1 MMNKEYILIEK
12 ASQNNL
18 KGIDVRLPLNKLTV
32 VTGVSGSG
40 KSSLTFNTIYAEGQ
54 RRYVET
60 FSPYA
65 RQFLDRMDK
74 PQVKRIVGIPPA
86 IAINQVNPVKTSRST
101 VGTMTEITDYM
112 KLLFA
117 KAAQLY
123 CRGCGNP
130 VTKDTP
136 DSIFE
141 NILTQ
146 ATDLQVIIAF
156 PVTIPKSIKI
166 KEVIDIL
173 IKQGFLRIYLDD
185 EVVDLRKL
193 KEKRQIKS
201 LAKIQVIFDRIL
213 FKPQSRKRIIDSI
226 EGALKFGRG
235 HLIAILLDGSGRTR
249 TGDKVEQA
257 RPLQSHGQARLLQFS
272 TALHC
277 PQCDIYYKEPV
288 PNLFSF
294 NSPIGA
300 CPTCHGFGRIIE
312 IDPDLVIPDKSKSLK
327 NGAIKP
333 FGTHRAEFY
342 DLMDF
347 CRKQNIPTDI
357 PYARLNKKHKD
368 MIYNGTPDYY
378 GIKGFFDWLEARTY
392 KMHVRVYLSKYRM
405 YTKCKDCHGARLK
418 PEALL
423 YKLGGKTIS
432 EIYALPIDKCYEFFH
447 NLKLSSHLDE
457 ATELLLNEI
466 KSRLKY
472 LVDVGLGYLTLD
484 RQSRTLSGGEVER
497 VSLTTALGASLVNT
511 LYVLDEPS
519 IGLHPRDIGR
529 LIKVLHNLRDRSNT
543 ILVVEHDPDIIKSAD
558 NIIDLGPGPGEHGG
572 ELVFEGVYGD
582 LVKCE
587 KSVTGRYLS
596 GEDPVPIPKFR
607 RSKNNGALKILGA
620 SAHNLKNIDV
630 EIPLGVMV
638 CVTGV
643 SGSGKSTLV
652 QDVLYNNLKRLE
664 GVSQTELGK
673 CKGILGN
680 ELINDV
686 VLVDQSPI
694 GKTPRSNPVTY
705 VKAFKYIRKLFANC
719 ALSRRRGYTD
729 GTFSFNSGDGRCGYC
744 KGNGF
749 EKIEMQ
755 FLSDVFVSCPQCGG
769 KRYKDEVLEVKYK
782 GKNITEVLNMTVQ
795 EAYEFFDNASQISK
809 ALEPLGEVGLGYIR
823 LGQPINTLSGG
834 EAQRLKLAGHMVL
847 RAKEN
852 VLFIFDEPT
861 TGLHPNDIKV
871 LLKAFEKLLD
881 RGNSILIIE
890 HNMDVIKC
898 VDYIID
904 LGPEG
909 GDAGGSIVATGT
921 PEQIAQFT
929 NSHTGQYLKK
939 WLKKKLPVIRDAGPL
954 RTPVRVMDD
963 NFMNIVGAKEHNL
976 KHIDVRIPR
985 DKMVVVTGISGSGK
999 SSLAF
1004 DILFAEGQRRYLDS
1018 LSAYVRQYLKQLS
1031 KPEVDLITGIPP
1043 TVAIEQRISR
1053 GGRKSTVATM
1063 TEIYH
1068 FLRLLYAKLGV
1079 QYCPICNVKI
1089 EAQTPMQIINRIM
1102 GDFQDQEVEL
1112 FAPLVVSR
1120 KGYHKEIVEWAAK
1133 KGYKQVRVDG
1143 KIIDTDRFP
1152 RLSRYVEHNI
1162 DVLLGDFKI
1171 TKSNRSAVQQELESG
1186 LQLGDG
1192 IVYVSGLQETIYS
1205 TKRSC
1210 PSCGRSFQELDPRMF
1225 SFNSPL
1231 GVCKTCNGL
1240 GVVGVFEEDE
1250 LEGIEYEEICP
1261 DCEGRRLN
1269 PVALAVRVGGM
1280 SIAEFSK
1287 LSIDKAQQGL
1297 NKLKFDQRKQKL
1309 AEPILGEIRTRLEFL
1324 NRVGLSY
1331 LTLDRR
1337 ADTLSTGESQ
1347 RIRLAAQLGSN
1358 LRGVCY
1364 ILDEPTI
1371 GLHAR
1376 DNRMLMN
1383 TLNDLKSKG
1392 NTVLVVEHDD
1402 YTIRNAD
1409 HIVDLGPGAG
1419 LEGGKLVATGSP
1431 TEIMKKRLSVTGRYL
1446 KEPLKH
1452 PLKKQRRQGFDGNFI
1467 KILGVQENNLKNIDV
1482 KFPLGRLVCV
1492 TGVSGSGKSSL
1503 VREVLYKGLRARLY
1517 RSKNVHRMLCT
1528 VQKSVRAGLH
1538 SDIKGV
1544 EQIERVL
1551 EVDQS
1556 PIGRTPR
1563 STPATYVG
1571 FFGEI
1576 RKIFALIPEAQIRG
1590 YGPGRFSFNV
1600 KGGRCE
1606 KCFGQGRLKIKMNF
1620 LPDVY
1625 TQCDKC
1631 GGKRYNPETLAITF
1645 KGKNIADVLAMT
1657 VDEALEF
1664 FENIPKVRRPLKLL
1678 KDIGLGYLTLG
1689 QTSPTLSGG
1698 EAQRIKLASE
1708 LAKIAI
1714 GKTLYILEE
1723 PTTGLHTADIAKL
1736 VKVLHRLV
1744 DKGNTVVVIEHN
1756 LDVIAEAD
1764 YIIDLGPEGGDG
1776 GGEIVAQGSPEDII
1790 KNGKRSHTAK
1800 FLKEF
1805 LKIA

>member
-1 MMNKEYILIEK
+1 MNKDYIVIEK
-12 ASQNNL
+12 ARQNNL
-18 KGIDVRLPLNKLTV
+18 KGIDVWLPLNKLTV

-40 KSSLTFNTIYAEGQ
+40 KSSLAFDTIYAEGQ

-74 PQVKRIVGIPPA
+74 PQAERIVGIPPA

-101 VGTMTEITDYM
+101 VGTMTEINDYM

-123 CRGCGNP
+123 CQACGNP

-141 NILTQ
+141 KILSQ
-146 ATDLQVIIAF
+146 AKGAQVIVAF
-156 PVTIPKSIKI
+156 PVTIPKSIKTR
-166 KEVIDIL
+166 EVIDIL
-173 IKQGFLRIYLDD
+173 IRQGFLRIWLDG
-185 EVVDLRKL
+185 EVVDLRELKGKL
-193 KEKRQIKS
+193 RIKS

-213 FKPQSRKRIIDSI
+213 LQEDKRKRIIDSM

-235 HLIAILLDGSGRTR
+235 HLIAILPDGSEL
-249 TGDKVEQA
+249 K
-257 RPLQSHGQARLLQFS
+257 FS
-272 TALHC
+272 TTLHC
-277 PQCDIYYKEPV
+277 PQCDIYYREPV

-294 NSPIGA
+294 NSPLGA

-312 IDPDLVIPDKSKSLK
+312 IDPDLVIPDKFKSLRD
-327 NGAIKP
+327 GAIKP
-333 FGTHRAEFY
+333 WGTHREEFY

-347 CRKQNIPTDI
+347 CKRHGIPTDI
-357 PYARLNKKHKD
+357 PYAELSDKHKE
-368 MIYNGTPDYY
+368 MIYNGTSDFY
-378 GIKGFFDWLEARTY
+378 GVKGFFDWLETKTY

-405 YTKCKDCHGARLK
+405 YTKCKDCQGARLK

-423 YKLGGKTIS
+423 YRLGGKTIA
-432 EIYALPIDKCYEFFH
+432 EIYALPIDECYKFFC
-447 NLKLSSHLDE
+447 NLKLGSHLDE

-497 VSLTTALGASLVNT
+497 VSLTTALGTSLVNT

-519 IGLHPRDIGR
+519 IGLHPRDISR

-543 ILVVEHDPDIIKSAD
+543 ILVVEHDPNIIKSAD

-572 ELVFEGVYGD
+572 ELVFEGPPNE
-582 LVKCE
+582 LIKC
-587 KSVTGRYLS
+587 KRSITGRYLT
-596 GEDPVPIPKFR
+596 GEAAIPIPAFR
-607 RSKNNGALKILGA
+607 RPTNNGTLRIVGA
-620 SAHNLKNIDV
+620 QEHNLKNIDV

-638 CVTGV
+638 CITGV

-652 QDVLYNNLKRLE
+652 QDVLYNNLKRIRGDTSLE
-664 GVSQTELGK
+664 PGK
-673 CKGILGN
+673 CKGILGH
-680 ELINDV
+680 ELIADV

-694 GKTPRSNPVTY
+694 GKTPRANPVTY
-705 VKAFKYIRKLFANC
+705 VKAFDHIRKLFADC
-719 ALSRRRGYTD
+719 ELSRRRGYTS
-729 GTFSFNSGDGRCGYC
+729 GTFSFNSGDGRCDYC

-769 KRYKDEVLEVKYK
+769 KRYKDEILEVKYK
-782 GKNITEVLNMTVQ
+782 GKNIAEVLNMTVW
-795 EAYEFFDNASQISK
+795 EAREFFGTNSQVSE
-809 ALEPLGEVGLGYIR
+809 ALETLEEVGLGYIR

-834 EAQRLKLAGHMVL
+834 EAQRLKLAGHMGL
-847 RAKEN
+847 GAKKN

-861 TGLHPNDIKV
+861 TGLHPADIKV
-871 LLKAFEKLLD
+871 LLKAFDKLLE
-881 RGNSILIIE
+881 RGNSILVIE
-890 HNMDVIKC
+890 HNLDVIKC
-898 VDYIID
+898 ADHIID

-909 GDAGGSIVATGT
+909 GAAGGWLIATGT
-921 PEQIAQFT
+921 PEHIAQCK
-929 NSHTGQYLKK
+929 NSYTGRWLKK
-939 WLKKKLPVIRDAGPL
+939 WLEEKLPIIREAEPL
-954 RTPVRVMDD
+954 RAPVRAVDG
-963 NFMNIVGAKEHNL
+963 NFMNIVGAREHNL
-976 KHIDVRIPR
+976 KSIDVKIPR
-985 DKMVVVTGISGSGK
+985 DKMVVITGISGSGK

-1018 LSAYVRQYLKQLS
+1018 LSAYVRQYLRQLS
-1031 KPEVDLITGIPP
+1031 KPEVDFITGIPP
-1043 TVAIEQRISR
+1043 TVAIEQRVSR

-1079 QYCPICNVKI
+1079 QYCPTCRVKI
-1089 EAQTPMQIINRIM
+1089 EAQTTTQILNRIM
-1102 GDFQDQEVEL
+1102 DDFHDQEVTL
-1112 FAPLVVSR
+1112 FAPLVRAR
-1120 KGYHKEIVEWAAK
+1120 KGYHKEVVEWVAK

-1143 KIIDTDRFP
+1143 KIIDTNKFP

-1162 DVLLGDFKI
+1162 DVLLGNLKI
-1171 TKSNRSAVQQELESG
+1171 ADSTRSVIHEWVKKGLELGNGVISVHG
-1186 LQLGDG
+1186 TH
-1192 IVYVSGLQETIYS
+1192 ETIYS

-1231 GVCKTCNGL
+1231 GACKTCNGL

-1250 LEGIEYEEICP
+1250 DELEELEYEEICP
-1261 DCEGRRLN
+1261 DCEGYRLN
-1269 PVALAVRVGGM
+1269 PVSLAVRVGDM
-1280 SIAEFSK
+1280 SIAEFTG
-1287 LSIDKAQQGL
+1287 LSIEKAQEVVDE
-1297 NKLKFDQRKQKL
+1297 LKFDHRYQKL
-1309 AEPILGEIRTRLEFL
+1309 AEPILSEIKTRLEFL

-1376 DNRMLMN
+1376 DNRMLIN
-1383 TLNDLKSKG
+1383 TLNELKSKG
-1392 NTVLVVEHDD
+1392 NTVVVVEHDD

-1409 HIVDLGPGAG
+1409 WVVDLGPGAG

-1431 TEIMKKRLSVTGRYL
+1431 DEIMNNRLSITGKYL
-1446 KEPLKH
+1446 REPLRH
-1452 PLKKQRRQGFDGNFI
+1452 PLRAQRRKSSRCNFI
-1467 KILGVQENNLKNIDV
+1467 QILGAQENNLKNIDV
-1482 KFPLGRLVCV
+1482 KIPLGRLVCV

-1517 RSKNVHRMLCT
+1517 K
-1528 VQKSVRAGLH
+1528 KSIHAGLH
-1538 SDIKGV
+1538 RDIKGV

-1551 EVDQS
+1551 EVDQT

-1571 FFGEI
+1571 FFDEI
-1576 RKIFALIPEAQIRG
+1576 RRIFALTPEAKIRG

-1606 KCFGQGRLKIKMNF
+1606 KCLGQGRLKIEMNF

-1625 TQCDKC
+1625 TQCDEC
-1631 GGKRYNPETLAITF
+1631 EGKRYNTETLAITF
-1645 KGKNIADVLAMT
+1645 KGKNIADVLDMT

-1664 FENIPKVRRPLKLL
+1664 FQNIPKVRRPLELL

-1708 LAKIAI
+1708 LAKVST

-1764 YIIDLGPEGGDG
+1764 YIIDLGPEGGDR

-1790 KNGKRSHTAK
+1790 KNGKRSYTTK
-1800 FLKEF
+1800 FLREF
-1805 LKIA
+1805 LSQSSTITQER